1 VGTRFEYQRS
11 NAVWAEVEANIARF
25 KHLRS
30 RNTNIQLQVC
40 STVNVFNVYYLETLA
55 DWIGAQGFDYIYWN
69 MMHEAYYFSI
79 GTLPEAAKQAIAN
92 QLLNAQVDP
101 RTREEFNR
109 IIDFMTNGA
118 SMDGNMLRMKV
129 ADLDRKRQQNLFN
142 VEPEFAQLINYA
154 GPT

>member
-1 VGTRFEYQRS
+1 
-11 NAVWAEVEANIARF
+11 
-25 KHLRS
+25 
-30 RNTNIQLQVC
+30 
-40 STVNVFNVYYLETLA
+40 VFNVYYLETLA

-79 GTLPEAAKQAIAN
+79 GTLPESAKQAIAN
-92 QLLNAQVDP
+92 QLLNAQVDA
-101 RTREEFNR
+101 RTREEFAR

-129 ADLDRKRQQNLFN
+129 ADLDRKRQQNLAV